1 MSRQPNYL
9 LGVEQGAAVRITEAA
24 ANKITAVKQDVTVR
38 FPKNVT
44 YDEAVV
50 EAPRKVVTGNSGEG
64 GDDDAFGRYAF
75 YVCLFMLVIYMLLY
89 GGLAARGMLTV
100 SVPHPS
106 SDTPEAQAATM
117 PERWAARMGMLGTEW
132 ASAAKVFTL
141 DPCLH
146 AARLLQFSSIVP
158 VARQFFAER
167 AHSVRFIF
175 AECAAQAKTFRTE
188 WDARVDLFSPE
199 WAARAEAF
207 TTGCDSAQLPVG
219 QIWARRAFR
228 LEVCYRTNAKV

>member
-1 MSRQPNYL
+1 MKPVSCI
-9 LGVEQGAAVRITEAA
+9 GDT
-24 ANKITAVKQDVTVR
+24 
-38 FPKNVT
+38 
-44 YDEAVV
+44 
-50 EAPRKVVTGNSGEG
+50 TGNGNTRWHI
-64 GDDDAFGRYAF
+64 DA
-75 YVCLFMLVIYMLLY
+75 VT
-89 GGLAARGMLTV
+89 LAVL
-100 SVPHPS
+100 
-106 SDTPEAQAATM
+106 E
-117 PERWAARMGMLGTEW
+117 
-132 ASAAKVFTL
+132 KVFTL
-141 DPCLH
+141 DQCLH

-188 WDARVDLFSPE
+188 WDARVNLFSPE

>member
-9 LGVEQGAAVRITEAA
+9 LGVEQGAAVRVTETA
-24 ANKITAVKQDVTVR
+24 ANEITAVKQGVTVR
-38 FPKNVT
+38 VPKNVT
-44 YDEAVV
+44 YDEAMLA
-50 EAPRKVVTGNSGEG
+50 APRKVVAGKSGEG
-64 GDDDAFGRYAF
+64 GDDDALGRYAF

-100 SVPHPS
+100 SVPHPI
-106 SDTPEAQAATM
+106 SDAPETQSATM
-117 PERWAARMGMLGTEW
+117 PDRWAARMGMLGTEW

-141 DPCLH
+141 DQCLH
-146 AARLLQFSSIVP
+146 AARLLQFSSIAP
-158 VARQFFAER
+158 VARRFFAER

-175 AECAAQAKTFRTE
+175 AECAAQAKTFRME

-207 TTGCDSAQLPVG
+207 TTGCDSAQIPVG
-219 QIWARRAFR
+219 QLWVRRAFR
-228 LEVCYRTNAKV
+228 LEVCYGTNAKV